1 MRAKIIASTAPTE
14 NTPAAEDGQVKKAR
28 KWRRETLFARKCRH
42 LNKNPD
48 LRTAMTPSRVT
59 RLFKQQTETLKESPE
74 SAIIYAN
81 ELHSVQRISK
91 RSSELLAHVLEKRLS
106 QICKAL
112 RENAKHAGRKTVKLE
127 DFKLLMSQTKNPTLA

>member
-74 SAIIYAN
+74 SAIIYA
-81 ELHSVQRISK
+81 
-91 RSSELLAHVLEKRLS
+91 
-106 QICKAL
+106 
-112 RENAKHAGRKTVKLE
+112 
-127 DFKLLMSQTKNPTLA
+127 

>member
-1 MRAKIIASTAPTE
+1 
-14 NTPAAEDGQVKKAR
+14 
-28 KWRRETLFARKCRH
+28 
-42 LNKNPD
+42 
-48 LRTAMTPSRVT
+48 
-59 RLFKQQTETLKESPE
+59 QTETLKESPE